1 MNCIR
6 VGKKNVCKPPTKST
20 SDSSGEISPS
30 VPSNDILRYARMR
43 KKNRA
48 ELEKHIMQPHEI
60 EFVNNLMAKHLAY
73 AQAKRS
79 PPYDSKQVQVVLDA
93 MKAHY
98 KAAADAK
105 EKARAKANADI
116 AKKPKP
122 QTKSKTKSD
131 GKTKPKTKSK

>member
-6 VGKKNVCKPPTKST
+6 AGKKNVCKPPTKST

-73 AQAKRS
+73 AKSKRS
-79 PPYDSKQVQVVLDA
+79 PPHDPKQLQIVLDA

-98 KAAADAK
+98 KAVAEAK
-105 EKARAKANADI
+105 ENAKI
-116 AKKPKP
+116 AAKIKPKTKTK
-122 QTKSKTKSD
+122 TKSKSKSKSTD
-131 GKTKPKTKSK
+131 GKTKTKSK

>member
-6 VGKKNVCKPPTKST
+6 AGKKNVCKPPTKST
-20 SDSSGEISPS
+20 SDEDSGEISPS

-60 EFVNNLMAKHLAY
+60 EFVNNLMAKHIAY
-73 AQAKRS
+73 AKSKRS
-79 PPYDSKQVQVVLDA
+79 PPHDPKQLQIVLDA

-98 KAAADAK
+98 KAVAEAK
-105 EKARAKANADI
+105 EKTKIAAKI
-116 AKKPKP
+116 KPKTK
-122 QTKSKTKSD
+122 TKSKSKSKSTD
-131 GKTKPKTKSK
+131 GKTKSKSK